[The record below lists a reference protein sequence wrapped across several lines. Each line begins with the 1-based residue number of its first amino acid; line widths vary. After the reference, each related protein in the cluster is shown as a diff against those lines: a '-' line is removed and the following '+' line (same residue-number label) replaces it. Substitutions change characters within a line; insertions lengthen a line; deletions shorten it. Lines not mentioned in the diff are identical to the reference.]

1 MRILSKLLQPVFI
14 IAMIVLCV
22 ACGKQNGLQVDAE
35 TDEPHFRRGQQMVRS
50 GQNQVALQAFLK
62 VIEKRLGEAPESH
75 FKAGELYL
83 NHIKDPI
90 AAIYH
95 LRKFLEIRPNGQ
107 KAPLARQMMDTGK
120 KEFARTLPA
129 KPLDGQMERLD
140 LMEMVDNL
148 KQENESLK
156 GQLATLRQSNGGSTV
171 SGGLTQ
177 NSSRP
182 ALRANRVE
190 ERSPS
195 VPLRS
200 PSTRRYVIT
209 KGDTLYQISVKVYG
223 SGNRW
228 RDIFDA
234 NRSILG
240 SPNDLKV
247 GTELVIP

>member
-1 MRILSKLLQPVFI
+1 MRIFSKLLQPVFI
-14 IAMIVLCV
+14 IAIVLLSA
-22 ACGKQNGLQVDAE
+22 ACGKQNGLQIDAE

-62 VIEKRLGEAPESH
+62 VIEKRSGEAPESH
-75 FKAGELYL
+75 FKVGELYL

-107 KAPLARQMMDTGK
+107 KAPLARQMIDTAK

-140 LMEMVDNL
+140 LMEMVEEL

-156 GQLATLRQSNGGSTV
+156 SQLAVLRQSSDGA
-171 SGGLTQ
+171 GLTS
-177 NSSRP
+177 NASRP
-182 ALRANRVE
+182 EVRVNRVE
-190 ERSPS
+190 RVRTPS
-195 VPLRS
+195 IPLRS
-200 PSTRRYVIT
+200 PSARRYVIT

-223 SGNRW
+223 SGSRW
-228 RDIFDA
+228 RDIFEA

>member
-1 MRILSKLLQPVFI
+1 
-14 IAMIVLCV
+14 
-22 ACGKQNGLQVDAE
+22 
-35 TDEPHFRRGQQMVRS
+35 MVRS

-62 VIEKRLGEAPESH
+62 VVEKRSGEAPESH

-90 AAIYH
+90 AAMYH

-107 KAPLARQMMDTGK
+107 KAPLARQMIDTAK

-129 KPLDGQMERLD
+129 KPLNGQMERLD
-140 LMEMVDNL
+140 LMEMVDKL

-156 GQLATLRQSNGGSTV
+156 RQLAVLRQSNDGSGRGTTA
-171 SGGLTQ
+171 SGGLTPS
-177 NSSRP
+177 SSRP
-182 ALRANRVE
+182 EVRVNRVE
-190 ERSPS
+190 GVRSPS
-195 VPLRS
+195 VLLRS

-209 KGDTLYQISVKVYG
+209 KGDTLYKISVEVYG

-228 RDIFDA
+228 RDIFEA
-234 NRSILG
+234 NRAILG

>member
-1 MRILSKLLQPVFI
+1 MRTFYRNLQPAFI
-14 IAMIVLCV
+14 VVITLLWA
-22 ACGKQNGLQVDAE
+22 ACGGQNDLQIDAE
-35 TDEPHFRRGQQMVRS
+35 IDEPHFRRGQQEIRS
-50 GQNQVALQAFLK
+50 GRNQVALQAFLK
-62 VIEKRLGEAPESH
+62 VIEKRSGEAPESH

-107 KAPLARQMMDTGK
+107 KAPLARQMVNTAK

-129 KPLDGQMERLD
+129 KPLEGQMERLD
-140 LMEMVDNL
+140 LMDLVDKL
-148 KQENESLK
+148 KKENESLK
-156 GQLATLRQSNGGSTV
+156 VQLATSSPSNTSVGFV
-171 SGGLTQ
+171 SG
-177 NSSRP
+177 SSRSQVTATHATRPVSVLTP
-182 ALRANRVE
+182 AH
-190 ERSPS
+190 SS
-195 VPLRS
+195 
-200 PSTRRYVIT
+200 RRYVVT
-209 KGDTLYQISVKVYG
+209 RGDTLYRISVKVYG

-228 RDIFDA
+228 RDIFET